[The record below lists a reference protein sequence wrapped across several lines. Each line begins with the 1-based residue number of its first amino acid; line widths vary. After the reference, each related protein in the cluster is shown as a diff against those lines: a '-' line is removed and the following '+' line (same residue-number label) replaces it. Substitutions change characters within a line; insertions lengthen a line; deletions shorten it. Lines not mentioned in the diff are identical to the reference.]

1 MEGGLAGIHELLGGI
16 VVVAF
21 IVTAVMAAVE
31 ASGRGGDA
39 TRVISYAA
47 AALLALQVLLGV
59 LLLGSNFRNSTSH
72 YVIAL
77 LILVPVALQHG
88 AGRRLSPRSRGVAT
102 MIWSLAAAVLS
113 IIAYITGMQGAG

>member
-102 MIWSLAAAVLS
+102 MIWSLAAAFLS